1 MDEFRYN
8 FDPADRI
15 TTGTVGQPG
24 NRTFFLQARRGRER
38 VSLVVEKEQ
47 VQALAEAI
55 EQLLENLTEQNPLLS
70 TVDDMIAFTN
80 MALEEPLEETFRVGR
95 LGLGYDE
102 GRDLLVIIA
111 QEVGGEDTAESELDV
126 ARITMTRDQGRALAR
141 ESGEIVVRG
150 RPRCPQC
157 GEPMNPSGHFCVKK
171 NGQPIVTYE
180 M

>member
-15 TTGTVGQPG
+15 TTGAVGQPG

-47 VQALAEAI
+47 VQAMAEAI
-55 EQLLENLTEQNPLLS
+55 DQLLENLSEQNPLLN
-70 TVDDMIAFTN
+70 TPDDLIAFTN
-80 MALEEPLEETFRVGR
+80 MTLEEPLEETFRVGR

-102 GRDLLVIIA
+102 TRDLLVIIA
-111 QEVGGEDTAESELDV
+111 QELGGEDAAQEELDV
-126 ARITMTRDQGRALAR
+126 ARITMTREQARALAR
-141 ESGEIVVRG
+141 EGSEIVTRG

-157 GEPMNPSGHFCVKK
+157 GEPMSPSGHFCIKK
-171 NGQPIVTYE
+171 NGQPVVTYE
-180 M
+180 L